1 MVKCAVWGIMFS
13 FDVLVKFFQS
23 GESIAVS
30 GAFLDRAAMWAIN
43 LVHGCEVCLTIFNR
57 IERFLD
63 RASMNIA
70 SVGLDNVHE
79 MGMPSFDVI
88 VKFVFPRKSEKTT
101 GAARIRAFECTILRM
116 GFQVTLEI
124 SLSRKP
130 FPVLAARDIAP
141 MGLHMTLEMLV
152 EVGLGLDCD
161 PGFSRSAAR
170 PLA

>member
-1 MVKCAVWGIMFS
+1 MFS

-88 VKFVFPRKSEKTT
+88 VKFVFPGKSEKTT

-116 GFQVTLEI
+116 GFQVALEI

-141 MGLHMTLEMLV
+141 MGLHMMLEMLV

>member
-1 MVKCAVWGIMFS
+1 MFS
-13 FDVLVKFFQS
+13 FDVFDKFFQS

-30 GAFLDRAAMWAIN
+30 GAFLDRAGIWA
-43 LVHGCEVCLTIFNR
+43 IFNR

-70 SVGLDNVHE
+70 SFGQDNVHE

-88 VKFVFPRKSEKTT
+88 VKFIFPRKSEKTT

-116 GFQVTLEI
+116 GVQVTLEI

-130 FPVLAARDIAP
+130 FSVLATRDIAP
-141 MGLHMTLEMLV
+141 MGLHMTLEMPV
-152 EVGLGLDCD
+152 EGDLGLDCD
-161 PGFSRSAAR
+161 PGFSRSTAR